1 MRHSEQCFTPRRC
14 FEVPPIGSMEIDEGA
29 VARTGPVDALRT
41 SLKLAGT
48 FLLCII
54 SCDFKAGELK
64 KQTQ

>member
-1 MRHSEQCFTPRRC
+1 MLYLNYKGRVGVRHSEQCFTPRRC

-48 FLLCII
+48 FLYV
-54 SCDFKAGELK
+54 
-64 KQTQ
+64 

>member
-1 MRHSEQCFTPRRC
+1 MLYLNYKGRVGVSFTPRRC

-48 FLLCII
+48 FLYV
-54 SCDFKAGELK
+54 
-64 KQTQ
+64 